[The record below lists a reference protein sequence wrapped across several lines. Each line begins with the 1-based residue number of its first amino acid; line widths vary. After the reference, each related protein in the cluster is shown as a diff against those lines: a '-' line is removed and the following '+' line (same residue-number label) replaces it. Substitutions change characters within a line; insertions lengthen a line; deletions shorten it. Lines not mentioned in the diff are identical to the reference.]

1 MSLQGMRA
9 GQGARH
15 GAARGWAALPLALVL
30 SACGGGGEVAS
41 TPDPTPSPTP
51 TPTPTGPVNADL
63 LGPLKTESFANLA
76 VRATGSFDS
85 SLRPKVTAAS
95 TTATFR
101 YDAAAQTYSLSS
113 PSGSITFAKSEIDA
127 SQSSAMATV
136 YAKRNGS
143 TTDFLT
149 VTKPGTSGTL
159 TYRYVGSAFWEHS
172 VVGTNSGS
180 GTVDALV
187 YGAPTADAAVPRTG
201 SAIYALDVLGV
212 RTTGAGTEPL
222 VGSGT
227 AAVEFASGQLVLT
240 GTTIQTLGQPFTDN
254 FRGSGTLASAGNG
267 FSGKVT
273 FSDFQVETGDFKG
286 QFFGPDAGEIG
297 LSFAAKSSNPSN
309 SYDSVAVGTMTG
321 RKSGTGALAFADGHP
336 ATPVILSTTAKEATF
351 TSTAPIDDNDA
362 AQTFGSVTQG
372 DVAMTIAW
380 DGSHYTLTT
389 PAGTRT
395 YTDYGYSRTPA
406 LNVATA
412 SYSATLTTYTATT
425 SGGVQTNR
433 FDNAVFGAVT
443 PTASMPLAGTGHYG
457 LSLRGY
463 AVENGSKNI
472 LLASATGALD
482 VNFTTGAI
490 GLSGTM
496 TLGESYYLAT
506 RFRTPDRV
514 GALGGS
520 GTLAASANNFSTSLT
535 FDRYS
540 GTLAGNFF
548 GPKANEVAGTWQ
560 ASGGSAG
567 GTAFG
572 TFQGIDSSRFGGFAD
587 QVLTKAFDYAPISQA
602 ELEYG
607 YAMVQWTPSS
617 GKYEFRPFSQVFG
630 LSVVALDKSNI
641 VAGKGTKLADYY
653 ALTDDSGS
661 IEGLIAKHDGSG
673 TTYSYLGFADITATI
688 AADPTHPQ
696 RMLSYFGY
704 PTVARPTSGS
714 ATYKGEAMGQG
725 HVGALD
731 YSGGVKGTSSFSAN
745 FDTGALTAKV
755 ALSTTEDTARTVGTF
770 SQSGTM
776 GSNGAFTLN
785 DSRSVQTMMGQF
797 FGPGAEEVGAHWSYQ
812 NGDALAI
819 NGIATARKN

>member
-1 MSLQGMRA
+1 MALQGMRA
-9 GQGARH
+9 GHGARRVTM
-15 GAARGWAALPLALVL
+15 RGWAALPLALVL

-41 TPDPTPSPTP
+41 TPDPTPSP

-85 SLRPKVTAAS
+85 SLRPKVTAAAA
-95 TTATFR
+95 TATFR

-127 SQSSAMATV
+127 SQSSAAATV

-149 VTKPGTSGTL
+149 VTKAGTSGAL

-172 VVGTNSGS
+172 VVGTSSGS

-187 YGAPTADAAVPRTG
+187 YGAPTIDAAVPRTG

-240 GTTIQTLGQPFTDN
+240 GTIVKIPGQPFTDD
-254 FRGSGTLASAGNG
+254 FHGSGTLSSSANAI
-267 FSGKVT
+267 SGTLQLGGIPDQTGT
-273 FSDFQVETGDFKG
+273 FNG
-286 QFFGPDAGEIG
+286 QFYGPNADEIG
-297 LSFAAKSSNPSN
+297 LAFATKSTRTDVYS
-309 SYDSVAVGTMTG
+309 SVAVGTMTG

-336 ATPVILSTTAKEATF
+336 ATPVILTTTAREATF
-351 TSTAPIDDNDA
+351 TSTAPINDNDA

-372 DVAMTIAW
+372 DAAMTITW

-395 YTDYGYSRTPA
+395 YTDYGSSRTPD
-406 LNVATA
+406 LHVTTA

-433 FDNAVFGAVT
+433 FDNAVFGVAT
-443 PTASMPLAGTGHYG
+443 PTAAMPLAGTGHYG
-457 LSLRGY
+457 LSLQGY

-567 GTAFG
+567 GAAFG

-704 PTVARPTSGS
+704 ATVARPTSGS
-714 ATYKGEAMGQG
+714 ATYKGEALGQG
-725 HVGALD
+725 HVGALG
-731 YSGGVKGTSSFSAN
+731 YTGALKGTSSFAAN

-755 ALSTTEDTARTVGTF
+755 ALSTTEDTARSVGTF
-770 SQSGTM
+770 SQSGTV
-776 GSNGAFTLN
+776 GANGAFTLN

-812 NGDALAI
+812 NGDVLAI